1 MSERR
6 MKSEQNRFAPLIFI
20 IVVAIIA
27 YVAIK
32 MIDWGDVQLR
42 AEGDLYEIIVFA
54 DSTDYIVLEHVLR
67 EALGQEIST
76 PQPEQLFTLFR
87 EDIENLTRYRRQKNI
102 IIVAPLDGD
111 GTTAEYM
118 NAALSERVQ
127 DMVRSGE
134 EFMINRYHSNARGQ
148 LIMYLTGPSL
158 ENLNN
163 NILHNADRIFYHFHN
178 FALRR
183 EIEDVTREKRHAKTK
198 LSEQFFE
205 DYGWTMFIQHDYYL
219 ALNNPESNFVW
230 LRRAT
235 PSDMERW
242 IFVHWI
248 DDAEPHQITPA
259 FIRERRD
266 KLTQQ
271 FFRTI
276 DDKAYVRIAPD
287 YHEIQEINFKDRY
300 GVKVRGLWRFSDFSG
315 GGPFINYT
323 FYDEDSGRIYMLDGS
338 IFAPRYEKKKL
349 ILQVQALLNTFEPGT
364 DVDGDAIQ
372 QVFEDI
378 EPVNGN

>member
-1 MSERR
+1 MSKRK

-27 YVAIK
+27 YVGIK
-32 MIDWGDVQLR
+32 MIDLGEVQLR
-42 AEGDLYEIIVFA
+42 AEGDMYEITVFA
-54 DSTDYIVLEHVLR
+54 DSSDFVVLEPVLG
-67 EALGQEIST
+67 EALGQEIAT
-76 PQPEQLFTLFR
+76 PQPEQLFILYR

-111 GTTAEYM
+111 GTTAQYM

-127 DMVRSGE
+127 ELVLAEE

-148 LIMYLTGPSL
+148 LIMYLTGPTL
-158 ENLNN
+158 EHIYN
-163 NILHNADRIFYHFHN
+163 NILHHADRIFYHFHN

-183 EIEDVTREKRHAKTK
+183 EIEDVTRERRYAKAE
-198 LSEQFFE
+198 LSEKFFE
-205 DYGWTMFIQHDYYL
+205 DYGWTMFIQHDYFL

-248 DDAEPHQITPA
+248 DDAELHQITPA

-271 FFRTI
+271 FYRTI
-276 DDKAYVRIAPD
+276 DDKAYVRIAPE
-287 YHEIQEINFKDRY
+287 YHEIEEINFKDRY
-300 GVKVRGLWRFSDFSG
+300 GIKVRGLWRFSDFSG

-323 FYDEDSGRIYMLDGS
+323 FFDEDSGRIYMLDGS

-349 ILQVQALLNTFEPGT
+349 VLQVQALLNTFEPGREI
-364 DVDGDAIQ
+364 DVDAIRQ
-372 QVFEDI
+372 AFEDI
-378 EPVNGN
+378 DPANND